1 MVRHAGAPVRRG
13 SPPLR
18 LGVFVAPGE
27 VEVVLHVAFRVVR
40 VPQVLALPEETG
52 YGGVRGELLAVRIRV
67 PAVHGVV
74 AVAPD
79 GARRRGGVPQLRPQL
94 GEDPRL
100 LQRDQA
106 RRQILLDALV
116 QVPLHGIS
124 QRVDVV
130 LEPLRLVLERVVIVP
145 QDGVQEETR
154 LGMVAHLS
162 VHRRSV
168 RLVRVDQPCV
178 QVPRV
183 DLVNLRLDLLRYLR
197 EYLPFPLGVDLF
209 DLLIVRHLASV
220 HLLVGVRHQPA
231 AVDAL
236 HDRPEHLLEPL
247 VRLVLLLHLLSKH
260 LAFELLAYE
269 VLALVVLLP
278 DHLAEFV
285 PRQGLAVRVDLALGA
300 RVGILRGSAR
310 FVVVVVVVFVFVVFV
325 VRRVLV
331 FGRLA
336 ADAAESVAPLRGRR
350 LGRGEHRGLVRGIGD
365 TARASDRAER
375 GIFFF
380 VFFFVIVVVVVAS
393 IERHGG
399 SVRIVEAIVE
409 RLHRWKGWEGG
420 RSAHNSLKAGFR
432 GPIMDSRG

>member
-18 LGVFVAPGE
+18 LGVFVTPRE
-27 VEVVLHVAFRVVR
+27 VEVILLVSLDVVH

-52 YGGVRGELLAVRIRV
+52 YGGVRGKLLAVRVRV

-79 GARRRGGVPQLRPQL
+79 GARRRGGVPELSLQL

-116 QVPLHGIS
+116 QVPLHGIP

-154 LGMVAHLS
+154 LGIVAHLS

-168 RLVRVDQPCV
+168 RLVRVYQPIV

-183 DLVNLRLDLLRYLR
+183 DLIDLRLDLLRYLR
-197 EYLPFPLGVDLF
+197 EYLPFPLGVDRLR
-209 DLLIVRHLASV
+209 LLIVRHLASV

-247 VRLVLLLHLLSKH
+247 VRRVLLLHLLSKH
-260 LAFELLAYE
+260 LALELLADE

-278 DHLAEFV
+278 DHLAELV

-300 RVGILRGSAR
+300 RVGTLRGSAR
-310 FVVVVVVVFVFVVFV
+310 FGVVVFVFVVVVV

-336 ADAAESVAPLRGRR
+336 PDAAESVAPLRGRR

-375 GIFFF
+375 GIF
-380 VFFFVIVVVVVAS
+380 VVVVVVVVVVVAS

-399 SVRIVEAIVE
+399 SMRIVEAIVE

-420 RSAHNSLKAGFR
+420 RSAHNSLSWVPWPNYGF
-432 GPIMDSRG
+432 SRG